1 MVHTVLMAASTIGVG
16 RKNRTRL
23 NQAGV
28 VVDKSDKNTV
38 VLGRQPNEPDD
49 ADAAAVKAARATK
62 SSS

>member
-1 MVHTVLMAASTIGVG
+1 MVHTVLMAASTIGAG
-16 RKNRTRL
+16 RKNRKRL

-28 VVDKSDKNTV
+28 PATKADKGTV
-38 VLGRQPNEPDD
+38 VLGRQSDEPED